1 MSSSTEAP
9 RSSAAMWASAGYFA
23 SAPTTAPTSA
33 PTTAPTSHGH
43 GRAVVGSSS
52 SSGGI
57 AYVSS
62 AGVSS
67 SSTHRGQ
74 ARHAPLW
81 ARHGTLSAALLL
93 KDSLCV
99 VHLFEVARR
108 IGTTLSSLP
117 TTAPKPPGAVP
128 GATSRAVT
136 GATTPL
142 SNACGAEVARTVSG
156 AMVAASVTPLVNF
169 GRVHVSLLLRC
180 VPPSARAVA
189 GAEQEHAGAVAGAE
203 QEHAARLSLRLLA
216 QLLRHSLE
224 RPNGWQLL
232 PLLLLG
238 CRLLASRS
246 RRSSRRASCRPLPRC
261 STWGPIRRAKGPT
274 RRAEGPAH
282 ATRPLRCL
290 VPQAACRPCHL
301 LRCWV
306 PFSARAVIRV

>member
-1 MSSSTEAP
+1 
-9 RSSAAMWASAGYFA
+9 MWASAGYFA

-142 SNACGAEVARTVSG
+142 SNACGAEVARAVSG

-189 GAEQEHAGAVAGAE
+189 GAEQ
-203 QEHAARLSLRLLA
+203 HAARLSLRLLA

-238 CRLLASRS
+238 CRLLASIE
-246 RRSSRRASCRPLPRC
+246 AQLKAGELPPFAALLDL
-261 STWGPIRRAKGPT
+261 GPNT
-274 RRAEGPAH
+274 
-282 ATRPLRCL
+282 
-290 VPQAACRPCHL
+290 
-301 LRCWV
+301 
-306 PFSARAVIRV
+306 AR

>member
-1 MSSSTEAP
+1 VSSSTEAP

-33 PTTAPTSHGH
+33 PTTASTSHGH

-128 GATSRAVT
+128 GGTSRAVT

-142 SNACGAEVARTVSG
+142 SNACGAEVARAVSG

-232 PLLLLG
+232 PLLHHLFHERANTPARTCSFSSAAASSPPTGRGAAQGGRAAAL
-238 CRLLASRS
+238 CRAARPGAQDGALRAQHGARLAQHSA
-246 RRSSRRASCRPLPRC
+246 RRA
-261 STWGPIRRAKGPT
+261 RRT
-274 RRAEGPAH
+274 Q
-282 ATRPLRCL
+282 L
-290 VPQAACRPCHL
+290 
-301 LRCWV
+301 
-306 PFSARAVIRV
+306 ARFAV

>member
-1 MSSSTEAP
+1 
-9 RSSAAMWASAGYFA
+9 MWASAGYFA

-142 SNACGAEVARTVSG
+142 SNACGAEVARAVSG
-156 AMVAASVTPLVNF
+156 VMVAASVTSLVNF
-169 GRVHVSLLLRC
+169 GTVHVSLLLRC
-180 VPPSARAVA
+180 VPPKHARRRGRRA
-189 GAEQEHAGAVAGAE
+189 GACGRRRGRIAGAC
-203 QEHAARLSLRLLA
+203 SLRLLA

-232 PLLLLG
+232 PLLHHLFDERANTPALTSHVLLLLG
-238 CRLLASRS
+238 CRLLASIE
-246 RRSSRRASCRPLPRC
+246 AQLKAGELPPFAALLDL
-261 STWGPIRRAKGPT
+261 GPNT
-274 RRAEGPAH
+274 
-282 ATRPLRCL
+282 
-290 VPQAACRPCHL
+290 
-301 LRCWV
+301 
-306 PFSARAVIRV
+306 AR